1 MVNRNSFTSRFQSYL
16 ARSYFAVL
24 IISLTAW
31 SGYLTAEQVEKTEQ
45 KTIDAAGLFAEK
57 CLLCHA
63 QPGPWPDIA
72 GMVKLEAEE
81 IYRVLSAGLMREL
94 ANGLDDAQRKAIAGY
109 VAGLNPTKPS
119 LASGG
124 LCNDMSNPETQ
135 DTTSIGWRGWSLDTG
150 NTRHVRD
157 VELSEAQVF
166 GLQLKWSFVFPDTAP
181 FTSTGS
187 QPTVVGNRLYIGSAN
202 GMVYALDA
210 DTGCTHWSFQAE
222 AGVRSAIAVE
232 GDNLVFADYETNVY
246 ALYAQTGAIRWT
258 RRADNQPSARVN
270 GNVATHAGVVYVPI
284 SSNQEFTVSFLPD
297 TPCCSFQG
305 AVVAFDV
312 STGQQIWKTSLIDE
326 PLREL
331 GVNYTG
337 VKRYGPSGVSV
348 WSVPTV
354 DVKRQLLYVTTGNQF
369 TEPAVPEADAIVAL
383 DLKSGDR
390 RWVKSFAPADFGGID
405 IWNGGCEAK
414 VLFNTEDT
422 CPPINDKHE
431 GDREI
436 GSPAVIKTLANGK
449 DVVLVGTKEGVLY
462 ALDPDR
468 KGTVQ
473 WQVLLSKIPPG
484 RGPIFGGIEYGFAV
498 DNKHV
503 YVPIADVS
511 LLDQISLG
519 NMVSVALETGK
530 LVWEM
535 PGATNTCQDKPFVCN
550 NSYMAAPTIVDS
562 FVFAGASDGV
572 LRGFDASNGRIIW
585 SYDTFREFT
594 GVNGLKGKGGSIIRG
609 GPTIVNGMLYQT
621 SGYGHLAMGMPG
633 NVLLAFEFPEY

>member
-109 VAGLNPTKPS
+109 VAG
-119 LASGG
+119 
-124 LCNDMSNPETQ
+124 
-135 DTTSIGWRGWSLDTG
+135 
-150 NTRHVRD
+150 V
-157 VELSEAQVF
+157 
-166 GLQLKWSFVFPDTAP
+166 
-181 FTSTGS
+181 
-187 QPTVVGNRLYIGSAN
+187 
-202 GMVYALDA
+202 
-210 DTGCTHWSFQAE
+210 
-222 AGVRSAIAVE
+222 
-232 GDNLVFADYETNVY
+232 
-246 ALYAQTGAIRWT
+246 
-258 RRADNQPSARVN
+258 
-270 GNVATHAGVVYVPI
+270 
-284 SSNQEFTVSFLPD
+284 
-297 TPCCSFQG
+297 
-305 AVVAFDV
+305 
-312 STGQQIWKTSLIDE
+312 
-326 PLREL
+326 
-331 GVNYTG
+331 
-337 VKRYGPSGVSV
+337 
-348 WSVPTV
+348 
-354 DVKRQLLYVTTGNQF
+354 
-369 TEPAVPEADAIVAL
+369 
-383 DLKSGDR
+383 
-390 RWVKSFAPADFGGID
+390 
-405 IWNGGCEAK
+405 
-414 VLFNTEDT
+414 
-422 CPPINDKHE
+422 
-431 GDREI
+431 
-436 GSPAVIKTLANGK
+436 
-449 DVVLVGTKEGVLY
+449 
-462 ALDPDR
+462 
-468 KGTVQ
+468 
-473 WQVLLSKIPPG
+473 
-484 RGPIFGGIEYGFAV
+484 
-498 DNKHV
+498 
-503 YVPIADVS
+503 
-511 LLDQISLG
+511 
-519 NMVSVALETGK
+519 ETGK

>member
-1 MVNRNSFTSRFQSYL
+1 M
-16 ARSYFAVL
+16 A
-24 IISLTAW
+24 
-31 SGYLTAEQVEKTEQ
+31 
-45 KTIDAAGLFAEK
+45 
-57 CLLCHA
+57 
-63 QPGPWPDIA
+63 
-72 GMVKLEAEE
+72 KLEAEE
-81 IYRVLSAGLMREL
+81 IYRILSAGLMREL
-94 ANGLDDAQRKAIAGY
+94 ANGLDDAQRIAIAGY
-109 VAGLNPTKPS
+109 VAGLNPSKPS

-124 LCNDMSNPETQ
+124 LCNDMSNPKTQ

-150 NTRHVRD
+150 NTRHVHD
-157 VELSEAQVF
+157 IELSETQVS
-166 GLQLKWSFVFPDTAP
+166 GLRLKWSFVFPDTAP

-187 QPTVVGNRLYIGSAN
+187 QPTVVGNGLYIGSAN

-246 ALYAQTGAIRWT
+246 ALDAQTGAIRWI

-383 DLKSGDR
+383 DLNSGDR
-390 RWVKSFAPADFGGID
+390 RWVKSFAP
-405 IWNGGCEAK
+405 
-414 VLFNTEDT
+414 
-422 CPPINDKHE
+422 
-431 GDREI
+431 
-436 GSPAVIKTLANGK
+436 
-449 DVVLVGTKEGVLY
+449 
-462 ALDPDR
+462 
-468 KGTVQ
+468 
-473 WQVLLSKIPPG
+473 
-484 RGPIFGGIEYGFAV
+484 
-498 DNKHV
+498 
-503 YVPIADVS
+503 
-511 LLDQISLG
+511 
-519 NMVSVALETGK
+519 VA
-530 LVWEM
+530 
-535 PGATNTCQDKPFVCN
+535 
-550 NSYMAAPTIVDS
+550 
-562 FVFAGASDGV
+562 
-572 LRGFDASNGRIIW
+572 
-585 SYDTFREFT
+585 
-594 GVNGLKGKGGSIIRG
+594 
-609 GPTIVNGMLYQT
+609 
-621 SGYGHLAMGMPG
+621 
-633 NVLLAFEFPEY
+633 

>member
-1 MVNRNSFTSRFQSYL
+1 MANQNSFTFRFQSYL
-16 ARSYFAVL
+16 AHSYFAVL
-24 IISLTAW
+24 IISLVAW
-31 SGYLTAEQVEKTEQ
+31 SGYLTAEQVDKTGQ

-57 CLLCHA
+57 CLQCHA
-63 QPGPWPDIA
+63 RPGPWPDIA
-72 GMVKLEAEE
+72 GMAKLEAEE

-109 VAGLNPTKPS
+109 VAGLNPSKPS
-119 LASGG
+119 LASGR

-135 DTTSIGWRGWSLDTG
+135 DTASIGWRGWSLDTG

-157 VELSEAQVF
+157 IKLSEAQVS
-166 GLQLKWSFVFPDTAP
+166 GLRLKWSFVFPDTAP
-181 FTSTGS
+181 FTSTGN
-187 QPTVVGNRLYIGSAN
+187 QPTVVGNRLYIGSVN

-210 DTGCTHWSFQAE
+210 DTGCTHWSFKAK
-222 AGVRSAIAVE
+222 AGIRTAVAVT
-232 GDNLVFADYETNVY
+232 GDRIVFADYETNVY
-246 ALYAQTGAIRWT
+246 ALDAQTGALYWVS
-258 RRADNQPSARVN
+258 RADNQPSARVN
-270 GNVATHAGVVYVPI
+270 GNVATQAGVVYVPI
-284 SSNQEFTVSFLPD
+284 SSNQEFTVSFLAD

-305 AVVAFDV
+305 SVVAFDV
-312 STGQQIWKTSLIDE
+312 STGRQIWKTSLIDE

-348 WSVPTV
+348 WSVPTI

-414 VLFNTEDT
+414 VLFNTENT
-422 CPPINDKHE
+422 CPPMNDKHE

-436 GSPAVIKTLANGK
+436 GSPAVIKPLANGK
-449 DVVLVGTKEGVLY
+449 DVLLVGTKEGVLY
-462 ALDPDR
+462 AIDPDQ
-468 KGTVQ
+468 KGAVQ

-484 RGPIFGGIEYGFAV
+484 RGPIFGGIQYGFAV

-503 YVPIADVS
+503 YVPISDVS
-511 LLDQISLG
+511 LIDQISLG

-535 PGATNTCQDKPFVCN
+535 PGATNTCQDKPFGCN
-550 NSYMAAPTIVDS
+550 NSYMAAPTIADS
-562 FVFAGASDGV
+562 FVFTGASDGV
-572 LRGFDASNGRIIW
+572 LRAFDASNGRIIW

-609 GPTIVNGMLYQT
+609 GPAIVNSMLYQT

-633 NVLLAFEFPEY
+633 NVLLAFEFPEN